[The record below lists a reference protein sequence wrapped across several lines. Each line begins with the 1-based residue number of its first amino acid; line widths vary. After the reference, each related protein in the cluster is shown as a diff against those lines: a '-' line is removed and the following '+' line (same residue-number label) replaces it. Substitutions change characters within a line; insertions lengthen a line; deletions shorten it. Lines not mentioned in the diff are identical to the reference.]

1 MTRGDVGPHALSL
14 IVCNKIERERPE
26 LPGTYLGVTNMA
38 QVQGRGRPGA
48 RLSPAPRLLVEARFA
63 AGLARG
69 SFRFGLRVTVGP
81 GDPHLITEREIR
93 LVDSRQEVRLAR
105 TWALNRVPAGP
116 IWFESLL
123 DDAVVMRVPFFVEI
137 VAPPSD
143 EVQA

>member
-1 MTRGDVGPHALSL
+1 MPREDVGPHALSL
-14 IVCNKIERERPE
+14 IICNAIERERPE
-26 LPGTYLGVTNMA
+26 LPGTYKGVTNMA
-38 QVQGRGRPGA
+38 QVRGIGKVGA
-48 RLSPAPRLLVEARFA
+48 RLSPAPKLLVEARFA

-69 SFRFGLRVTVGP
+69 SFRFGLRVTIGSA
-81 GDPHLITEREIR
+81 DPHLITEREIR

-116 IWFESLL
+116 IWFESLVN
-123 DDAVVMRVPFFVEI
+123 DAVVMRVPFFVEL